1 MNFDLLAKQI
11 ISSTF
16 NTFDKNG
23 DGFLCI
29 NELRGMVHETFM
41 NNQLD
46 IEMKKNNPALFEK
59 RLAEGTDAL
68 MEKVDLDKDGKVS
81 L

>member
-1 MNFDLLAKQI
+1 
-11 ISSTF
+11 
-16 NTFDKNG
+16 
-23 DGFLCI
+23 
-29 NELRGMVHETFM
+29 MVHETFM

-68 MEKVDLDKDGKVS
+68 MEKVDMDKDGKVS